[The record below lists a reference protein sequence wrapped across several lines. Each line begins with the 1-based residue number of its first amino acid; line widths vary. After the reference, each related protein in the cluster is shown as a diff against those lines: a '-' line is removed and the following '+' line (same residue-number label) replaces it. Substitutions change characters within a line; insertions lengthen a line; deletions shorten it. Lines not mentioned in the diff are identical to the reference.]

1 MNKVMLV
8 TALSALSFPVHAY
21 PSIEG
26 KSSTLG
32 FGVEV
37 AFLMTRPVDTH
48 FGLSPFK
55 YSLSKSAASNSIT
68 TNFSGNLNLVSL
80 ETLADWHLLGGS
92 FRLSGL
98 VYSNNNLTTITQSG
112 SGSLSIGSNPYTLV
126 SRQSE
131 NAAIDFNK
139 VVPNVG
145 IGWGRTTK
153 NPGLSFTN
161 DIGIMFQNS
170 PKTSVTKNS
179 SGVATADINQ
189 TNTDLNNSLN
199 NFKIYP
205 FIAIGVG
212 YTF

>member
-1 MNKVMLV
+1 MLV

-37 AFLMTRPVDTH
+37 AFLMTRSVDTH
-48 FGLSPFK
+48 IGLPPFK

-80 ETLADWHLLGGS
+80 ETLADL
-92 FRLSGL
+92 
-98 VYSNNNLTTITQSG
+98 
-112 SGSLSIGSNPYTLV
+112 GSLSIGSNPYTV
-126 SRQSE
+126 VPKQSE
-131 NAAIDFNK
+131 NATIDFNK
-139 VVPNVG
+139 MVPSVG

-161 DIGIMFQNS
+161 DIGIMFQGLPN
-170 PKTSVTKNS
+170 TSVTTNS
-179 SGVATADINQ
+179 SGEVATNINQ

-205 FIAIGVG
+205 FISIGVG